1 MLQSAVVTAECCWHL
16 LEADPAGAA
25 AAAVSLCGG
34 LLPGSGSPLISLI
47 ASVTSR
53 KIQNIN
59 RPESWACACCAH
71 PQSQDGVTQTLSCP
85 AERVFPSPFSKIS
98 WSAQKV
104 CMGAP
109 SLCAESTNIN
119 YWELGEI
126 LSSSL
131 QHVQNPLF
139 GVCFPDGSWPTPR
152 WIFHPTPSCP
162 VLATTCLLSF
172 ISLIWYSVPAGFFF
186 KNHRQNKTNVSKYIK
201 SPVSI
206 AIVRDFHPWVWSF
219 VVSAFKWK
227 WPGVDFWNFHCF
239 LCDFIP
245 FT

>member
-59 RPESWACACCAH
+59 GPESWACACCAH

-139 GVCFPDGSWPTPR
+139 WCLFSWWIVAHAQVDFPS
-152 WIFHPTPSCP
+152 HSLMSCP
-162 VLATTCLLSF
+162 GHHLSPFIYFSHLVFCASRFLL
-172 ISLIWYSVPAGFFF
+172 
-186 KNHRQNKTNVSKYIK
+186 QK
-201 SPVSI
+201 SQT
-206 AIVRDFHPWVWSF
+206 
-219 VVSAFKWK
+219 K
-227 WPGVDFWNFHCF
+227 
-239 LCDFIP
+239 
-245 FT
+245 